1 MLQKLKSATFSVL
14 PIILVVLLIHFT
26 MYRFSGAT
34 ILNFIIGLALLIVG
48 QSVFLTGIDISVV
61 PMGEYVGNSV
71 SDKKQFYVFIIFGLI
86 FGIVSTIAEPD
97 FQVIANNIVLA
108 GVGIPKWVILI
119 GVGLGVGILLSIG
132 LTRIVLGYSLNI
144 TLALLY
150 TIATFLAVM
159 VSEMNFSIS
168 LDAGAGTIGVITS
181 PFLLALGIGVAKI
194 VTHSRNTD
202 SGAQNFGLISLSSV
216 GALIAMLVLTLI
228 FGGSGE
234 TGVVSTSNYPLWITI
249 LIDVTLSL
257 LPLIIVFFI
266 FEAIYIKISRQE
278 KRKLLFGSLVTF
290 VGFYV
295 FLYGIEFGFS
305 NMGYEF
311 GNALLEID
319 NTVFT
324 VFICALLGFFIVFCE
339 PSIRILAK
347 QIEEVT
353 NRNIRSKLVV
363 GAIAFSVVLS
373 ITLSILRIYYQFS
386 IWWIFG
392 TIYGLAFILM
402 PFVPKLFSA
411 IAFDSGGSATGA
423 LTVAF
428 MLPIMLG
435 LSGGGAEGFGTIGIM
450 IMTPVLVI
458 EILGLVYNFMMKA
471 EIKKNQQL
479 LLRLSRTED
488 KFSNIEKLKVLH
500 EREFDGRVF

>member
-1 MLQKLKSATFSVL
+1 
-14 PIILVVLLIHFT
+14 
-26 MYRFSGAT
+26 
-34 ILNFIIGLALLIVG
+34 
-48 QSVFLTGIDISVV
+48 
-61 PMGEYVGNSV
+61 
-71 SDKKQFYVFIIFGLI
+71 
-86 FGIVSTIAEPD
+86 
-97 FQVIANNIVLA
+97 
-108 GVGIPKWVILI
+108 
-119 GVGLGVGILLSIG
+119 
-132 LTRIVLGYSLNI
+132 
-144 TLALLY
+144 
-150 TIATFLAVM
+150 
-159 VSEMNFSIS
+159 
-168 LDAGAGTIGVITS
+168 
-181 PFLLALGIGVAKI
+181 
-194 VTHSRNTD
+194 
-202 SGAQNFGLISLSSV
+202 
-216 GALIAMLVLTLI
+216 
-228 FGGSGE
+228 
-234 TGVVSTSNYPLWITI
+234 
-249 LIDVTLSL
+249 
-257 LPLIIVFFI
+257 
-266 FEAIYIKISRQE
+266 
-278 KRKLLFGSLVTF
+278 LFGSLVTF